1 VPVGAGAAAALW
13 LIVKLVLPAM
23 VSVAL
28 RAAPAFDATVKATVP
43 LPLPDA
49 PDEIATKVALLV
61 AVQAHP
67 AAAVTGTDPDPP
79 AAPNAEAVMTP
90 AETVH
95 DGVVVLLLLLL
106 EHATDSKRT
115 VAGRRRRFENGM
127 YADCL
132 PLALSDGPIG
142 GRGPSHL
149 VSRLGRDYTAIRV
162 RVGGSCK

>member
-13 LIVKLVLPAM
+13 VIVKLVVPEM

-28 RAAPAFDATVKATVP
+28 RAAPAFAATVKATVP
-43 LPLPDA
+43 LPLPEA

-79 AAPNAEAVMTP
+79 AAPNAEAVMAP
-90 AETVH
+90 AETVQ
-95 DGVVVLLLLLL
+95 DGAVVVLFLF

-115 VAGRRRRFENGM
+115 VAAKRRRFENGM
-127 YADCL
+127 NAHSL
-132 PLALSDGPIG
+132 PLA
-142 GRGPSHL
+142 PSRWTHRRARTKSSGKIL
-149 VSRLGRDYTAIRV
+149 
-162 RVGGSCK
+162 